1 MSVAKII
8 EISSS
13 SPKGIE
19 DAVTGGLKRA
29 SKSIK
34 NIKGAWVNDI
44 KVDTSNDGKVTE
56 WKEFGLPGFQG
67 WFIRALHTCKGRFL
81 EIRFDGKLSHRYRW
95 NGQGFAPV
103 PIKRTAR

>member
-19 DAVTGGLKRA
+19 DAVTSGLKRA

-44 KVDTSNDGKVTE
+44 KVVTKDDGTVKE
-56 WKEFGLPGFQG
+56 WRVNLRVNFVVE
-67 WFIRALHTCKGRFL
+67 
-81 EIRFDGKLSHRYRW
+81 
-95 NGQGFAPV
+95 
-103 PIKRTAR
+103 